1 MVSKIKKQSARS
13 PRVAQKRKRAR
24 REILIV
30 AQRILLRDGPDA
42 MTLASVAGDLGMT
55 KPAIYHYF
63 PSKEALV
70 RALVTAL
77 LEEEID
83 SIVMA
88 IEQQEDDAKV
98 LGTVIR
104 AFYDHYAERLDA
116 LRVVYGQMQLLSASA
131 VTFDE
136 ATLTEQ
142 VHPRTRRLFDTVEAR
157 ISGNTRSDKKRR
169 QLRQLAFTAWTS
181 VLGLMTMISVAD
193 SSNDPLA
200 QPHDELLA
208 TLCRVFDQAAP

>member
-142 VHPRTRRLFDTVEAR
+142 VHPRTRRLFDTLEAR
-157 ISGNTRSDKKRR
+157 LAGNTRSDKKRR
-169 QLRQLAFTAWTS
+169 QVRQLAFTAWTS
-181 VLGLMTMISVAD
+181 ALGLMTMISIAD

-200 QPHDELLA
+200 HRHDELLA
-208 TLCRVFDQAAP
+208 TLCRVFDQAVA

>member
-1 MVSKIKKQSARS
+1 MVNKTKKPATRS

-24 REILIV
+24 REILDV

-42 MTLASVAGDLGMT
+42 MTLASVAGELGMT

-83 SIVMA
+83 SLLLA
-88 IEQQEDDAKV
+88 IERQEDGSKV

-104 AFYDHYAERLDA
+104 AFYEHYADRLDA
-116 LRVVYGQMQLLSASA
+116 LRIVYGETQLLSASA

-136 ATLTEQ
+136 ATLAEQ
-142 VHPRTRRLFDTVEAR
+142 VHPRTRRLFDTLETRLA
-157 ISGNTRSDKKRR
+157 GNTRSDKKRR

-181 VLGLMTMISVAD
+181 ALGLMTMISVAD

-200 QPHDELLA
+200 HPHDELLA
-208 TLCRVFDQAAP
+208 TLCRVFDQAAA

>member
-1 MVSKIKKQSARS
+1 MVNKTKKQSTRS

-24 REILIV
+24 REILDV
-30 AQRILLRDGPDA
+30 AQRILFRDGPDA
-42 MTLASVAGDLGMT
+42 MTLASVAGELGMT

-70 RALVTAL
+70 RALVTTL

-83 SIVMA
+83 KILTAV
-88 IEQQEDDAKV
+88 EQQDDNSRV
-98 LGTVIR
+98 LGTLIR
-104 AFYDHYAERLDA
+104 AFYEHYADRLDA
-116 LRVVYGQMQLLSASA
+116 LRVVYGQTQLLSAA
-131 VTFDE
+131 TITFDE

-142 VHPRTRRLFDTVEAR
+142 VHPHTRRLFDKLAAR
-157 ISGNTRSDKKRR
+157 LSGETRSEKKRR
-169 QLRQLAFTAWTS
+169 QMRQLAFTAWTS
-181 VLGLMTMISVAD
+181 ALGLMTMISVAD

-208 TLCRVFDQAAP
+208 TLCRVFDQAAA